1 MKRTTYFILV
11 IVALATAGIFLL
23 PYLVSGESINQR
35 LSARIL
41 KLTDNR
47 LVYKGNPKLT
57 LNPFLGIKL
66 SDVSL
71 VGKKNKADAIS
82 LIHIEELKFNLKLL
96 PLLFGKVRL
105 SGFEL
110 VRPKFNVTVDENGN
124 VNWIKNVSANVT
136 NSDNPNESPIQPIQL
151 GQFGIIDGIVV
162 TSIHGKPDPVRISN
176 LNASIS
182 WPNLGS
188 AWEISGDGVWSGEKF
203 EFQNTTADPMAL
215 FSSGSSA
222 VNIQFQSPALIVSF
236 DGTANTASSIQLRGK
251 SNIEIPSLP
260 RLIDLIGGV
269 HSAIKPP
276 IGEMRIEGNM
286 TVNTHEIEFY
296 EANFNLGDNAATGN
310 LQFLR
315 RGEQRA
321 KVSGTL
327 AFASLNITPFVDAL
341 TARPSPGETNVKNT
355 DAGTLDLD
363 VRFSAQNYQL
373 GSNSFGSMAATVLV
387 KGSDWTFDIGEA
399 EFFDGKVV
407 GTIACKS
414 FRGHDE
420 IELKGTIRNVSMGNI
435 AGKLHGGD
443 IFASGIANID
453 FNFKAKDNS
462 ALNDFRKF
470 SGSMSVSMPDGILE
484 GLDII
489 KAVPALDENNGLVTF
504 DEVKGSTP
512 FGKLALE
519 LLVHNG
525 IGWIS
530 KGIATNGSN
539 ELRLSGKADLMRG
552 GLAIYTDIRKLNETD
567 SRSQHSRIFIGGSI
581 RNPLITRTPVALNR
595 PDERPKNDG

>member
-1 MKRTTYFILV
+1 MKRITYFIWM
-11 IVALATAGIFLL
+11 IAALAAAGVFLL

-41 KLTDNR
+41 ELTDNKLAYR
-47 LVYKGNPKLT
+47 GNPKLT

-71 VGKKNKADAIS
+71 IGKANKADAIS
-82 LIHIEELKFNLKLL
+82 LVHIEELKFNVKLL

-110 VRPKFNVTVDENGN
+110 VRPKFNITVDESGN

-136 NSDNPNESPIQPIQL
+136 NSGIPDGIPVQL
-151 GQFGIIDGIVV
+151 GQFSIIDGIVV
-162 TSIHGKPDPVRISN
+162 TSLHGKPDPVRISN

-182 WPNLGS
+182 WPNLAS
-188 AWEISGDGVWSGEKF
+188 AWKISGNGVWSGEKF
-203 EFQNTTADPMAL
+203 EFQNMTADPMAL
-215 FSSGSSA
+215 FSSRSSA

-236 DGTANTASSIQLRGK
+236 DGMANTASSIQLRGK

-260 RLIDLIGGV
+260 RLIELVGEVD
-269 HSAIKPP
+269 SAIKPP
-276 IGEMRIEGNM
+276 IGEMRIEGSM
-286 TVNTHEIEFY
+286 TANTHEIRFD
-296 EANFNLGDNAATGN
+296 EANFNLGDNTATGN
-310 LQFLR
+310 MQFLR

-321 KVSGTL
+321 KISGTL
-327 AFASLNITPFVDAL
+327 AFTSLDITPFVDAL
-341 TARPSPGETNVKNT
+341 TARPSPGETN
-355 DAGTLDLD
+355 AGTLDMD

-373 GSNSFGSMAATVLV
+373 GSNSFGSMAATALV

-399 EFFDGKVV
+399 EFFDGKIV

-414 FRGHDE
+414 SQGRDE
-420 IELKGTIRNVSMGNI
+420 IEFKGSIRNVSMENI
-435 AGKLHGGD
+435 ARKLHGGD

-453 FNFKAKDNS
+453 FNFKAKDSS

-512 FGKLALE
+512 IGKLALE

-567 SRSQHSRIFIGGSI
+567 SKLQHSRIFIGGSI

-595 PDERPKNDG
+595 PDERPRNDG